1 MSTEQTGKTKEGACL
16 VEIELPH
23 CTASDAAAVF
33 AVLRSAFPE
42 SPELGGGNGGGGPG
56 SDGEQRKFWVGTVDV
71 RAHGEVKC
79 TLELGEP
86 VEADLS
92 GGPDAVRQ
100 VQDALAGFYEVT
112 AEPRISG
119 DQEVEVRLRLAQ
131 R

>member
-1 MSTEQTGKTKEGACL
+1 MSTEDTGQSKEGACL

-23 CTASDAAAVF
+23 CTASNAAAVF
-33 AVLRSAFPE
+33 AVLRSAFPK
-42 SPELGGGNGGGGPG
+42 SPELGDGGGHGPG
-56 SDGEQRKFWVGTVDV
+56 ADGERRKFWVGTVDV
-71 RAHGEVKC
+71 RTHGEVEC

-100 VQDALAGFYEVT
+100 VQDALADFYDVT

-119 DQEVEVRLRLAQ
+119 DQEVEVRLSLAQ